1 MRVRKLRKKSACTW
15 RSKRGRR
22 KLTGLLFVL
31 PHLTGVLLFYLIP
44 FLDVVRRSFVRFDGS
59 FFGLG
64 NYRNVLSNEAFLL
77 AARNTFRFTAVCIPL
92 LFVLAFALALLLRRA
107 GARAGRY
114 KSALLLPF
122 AVPAASVVLLW
133 RVLFDTK
140 GLLNGL
146 FDALGATGCDWM
158 NTGSAFYV
166 LVGSYLWKNT
176 GYVVILFLAALS
188 QVPETLYEAARMDG
202 AGRRAIFRYITLPC
216 IRNASYTIFVLSLLN
231 SFKVFREA
239 YLVAGSYPQE
249 DIYLLQHV
257 FNNWFLNMDV
267 DKMAAGAVLLALV
280 VSAGIG
286 ALERVWQDGEV

>member
-1 MRVRKLRKKSACTW
+1 MRKLRKKSACTW

-44 FLDVVRRSFVRFDGS
+44 FLDVVRCSFVRFDGS

-77 AARNTFRFTAVCIPL
+77 AARNTFRFTAVC
-92 LFVLAFALALLLRRA
+92 
-107 GARAGRY
+107 Y

-286 ALERVWQDGEV
+286 ALERVWQDREV